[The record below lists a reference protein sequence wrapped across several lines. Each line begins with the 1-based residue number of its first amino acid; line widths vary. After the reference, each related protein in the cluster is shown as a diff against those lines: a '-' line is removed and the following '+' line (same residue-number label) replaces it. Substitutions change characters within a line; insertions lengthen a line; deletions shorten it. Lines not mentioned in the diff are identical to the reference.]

1 MYLLAV
7 FFIGYSI
14 VAIAFFS
21 AGRYSKNFKKEY
33 NTKEDIM
40 NWIELHDSVT
50 NGEIFINI
58 NNIEDV
64 FTREVSAGEF
74 ATSIDVVDGTQ
85 YTVKETYEEV
95 KNKIIYCDE
104 YLWYYGKTSN

>member
-58 NNIEDV
+58 NNIEEV

>member
-1 MYLLAV
+1 
-7 FFIGYSI
+7 
-14 VAIAFFS
+14 
-21 AGRYSKNFKKEY
+21 
-33 NTKEDIM
+33 M

-58 NNIEDV
+58 NNIEGV

-74 ATSIDVVDGTQ
+74 ATSIDVIDGTQ
-85 YTVKETYEEV
+85 YNVKETYEEV

-104 YLWYYGKTSN
+104 YLWHNQ

>member
-1 MYLLAV
+1 
-7 FFIGYSI
+7 
-14 VAIAFFS
+14 
-21 AGRYSKNFKKEY
+21 
-33 NTKEDIM
+33 M

-104 YLWYYGKTSN
+104 YYWYYGKTSN

>member
-50 NGEIFINI
+50 NDEIFINI
-58 NNIEDV
+58 NNIEEV

>member
-1 MYLLAV
+1 
-7 FFIGYSI
+7 
-14 VAIAFFS
+14 
-21 AGRYSKNFKKEY
+21 
-33 NTKEDIM
+33 M

-50 NGEIFINI
+50 NGEIFVNI
-58 NNIEDV
+58 NNIEGV
-64 FTREVSAGEF
+64 FTREVSVGEF

-104 YLWYYGKTSN
+104 YLWQNQ